1 MSVIRIA
8 NSGGENDD
16 YTIIG
21 GDSEMTKVWINRR

>member
-16 YTIIG
+16 YTIIRS
-21 GDSEMTKVWINRR
+21 DSEMTKVSINLR